1 MSLTTI
7 AKGCA
12 IYIVT
17 VVAFG
22 TGHSLISTLQTT
34 QPPLPQNQQIS
45 FNMPL
50 R

>member
-34 QPPLPQNQQIS
+34 QPLPQNQQIS